1 MTWRI
6 HADAGWASKI
16 AVMKSIHILEGVQTH
31 LCLDYVG
38 NFDPED
44 LELGEAV
51 QVYVTLPSGVDLV
64 IDGRVARWL
73 SADGVSL
80 DG

>member
-16 AVMKSIHILEGVQTH
+16 SVMKSIHFLEGASESA
-31 LCLDYVG
+31 CLDDVG
-38 NFDPED
+38 YFNPED

-51 QVYVTLPSGVDLV
+51 RVYVTLPSGVDLV
-64 IDGRVARWL
+64 IDGLVSFRL
-73 SADGVSL
+73 ADDRVSL
-80 DG
+80 NG